1 MWSHTPSNATLIWLW
16 ISLPVVIWDTGY
28 VLGRPYTFP
37 GGKWHAPIWTLYAI
51 QADLDYTYGL
61 PAFEAGLGWPAAQG
75 WFNAIETLMYG
86 VYLYIVYKY
95 GKQTTQQ
102 GRGAPDKKALEGTGA
117 EKMAMART
125 LEGRWAGIA
134 VVLGLV
140 TSWLTF
146 TKTVLY
152 CELPS
157 LLLLETDRLLTL
169 RRVE

>member
-1 MWSHTPSNATLIWLW
+1 
-16 ISLPVVIWDTGY
+16 
-28 VLGRPYTFP
+28 
-37 GGKWHAPIWTLYAI
+37 
-51 QADLDYTYGL
+51 
-61 PAFEAGLGWPAAQG
+61 
-75 WFNAIETLMYG
+75 MYG
-86 VYLYIVYKY
+86 VYLYIVYTY

-102 GRGAPDKKALEGTGA
+102 GRGAPDKRTLEGTGA
-117 EKMAMART
+117 EKLAMART

-157 LLLLETDRLLTL
+157 SVSLEANHSTY
-169 RRVE
+169 VGKG